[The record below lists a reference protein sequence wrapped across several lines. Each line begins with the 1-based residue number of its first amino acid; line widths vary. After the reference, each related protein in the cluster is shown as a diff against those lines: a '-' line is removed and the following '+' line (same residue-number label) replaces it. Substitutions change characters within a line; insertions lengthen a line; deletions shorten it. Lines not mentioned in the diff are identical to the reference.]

1 MYRGDIQIAERY
13 SGTNGEI
20 NARELQFIK
29 LNKLCMM
36 QLNYFDLLFAID
48 MKINDAIDTY
58 ALGYAI

>member
-1 MYRGDIQIAERY
+1 MRPVNDRILCTVVIYKSRNDILEQI
-13 SGTNGEI
+13 GEI

-48 MKINDAIDTY
+48 IINK
-58 ALGYAI
+58 